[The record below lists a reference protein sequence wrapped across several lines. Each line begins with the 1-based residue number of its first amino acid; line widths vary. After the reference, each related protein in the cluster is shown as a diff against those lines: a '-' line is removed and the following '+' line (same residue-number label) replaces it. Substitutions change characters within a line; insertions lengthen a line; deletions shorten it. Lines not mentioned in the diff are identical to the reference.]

1 MPDQPDASSSSERPS
16 YSPGLAGVIAGE
28 TAICQ
33 VDPSGILLYRGYDI
47 HELAGRARFEDVAH
61 LLIRGTYPTPAESDS
76 TRSDLAAEAT
86 LPPEVM
92 DALRLFPDAAHPID
106 VLRTAVS
113 MLGSFDPDAN
123 DNSHDANVR
132 KAIRLTAKVGAIVP
146 AAWRI
151 AHGEEPLFSPDLPTF
166 SWRFLHNLVGGE
178 GEPVDWLPEALDV
191 LLILYAEHEFN
202 ASTFAARVTAS
213 TLSDMH
219 SAVTSALGTLKGP
232 LHGGA
237 NEEAMK
243 VLTEVSRPERAA
255 AWVKEKLARRE
266 KIMGF
271 GHRVYRTGDSRVPVM
286 RDVARR
292 LGKIVGDERWADICE
307 ALEAAMAAEKGLC
320 ANVDLYA
327 APVLHMMGIPP
338 ALNTAIFACARMAGW
353 CAHVIEQH
361 DHNRLIRPR
370 SLYTGPARRT
380 AAG

>member
-1 MPDQPDASSSSERPS
+1 MADQTAPSSASAGARPPF
-16 YSPGLAGVIAGE
+16 SPGLEGVVAGE

-47 HELAGRARFEDVAH
+47 HELASRASFEDVAH
-61 LLIRGTYPTPAESDS
+61 LLIRGAYPTPEESEAM
-76 TRSDLAAEAT
+76 RRELAAEAT
-86 LPPEVM
+86 LPAEVL
-92 DALRLFPDAAHPID
+92 DALRLFPPTAHPVD
-106 VLRTAVS
+106 VLRTCVS
-113 MLGSFDPDAN
+113 MLGCFDLEAG

-132 KAIRLTAKVGAIVP
+132 KAIRLTAKMGAIVP
-146 AAWRI
+146 AAWRV
-151 AHGEEPLFSPDLPTF
+151 AQGDEPLSKDWPTF
-166 SWRFLHNLVGGE
+166 TWRFLHNLVGGE
-178 GEPVDWLPEALDV
+178 GEPADWLPEALDAV
-191 LLILYAEHEFN
+191 LILYAEHDFN

-243 VLTEVSRPERAA
+243 VLREVDRPERAA
-255 AWVKEKLARRE
+255 AWVKEKLSKRE

-271 GHRVYRTGDSRVPVM
+271 GHRIYRTGDSRVPVM
-286 RDVARR
+286 RDLARR
-292 LGKIVGDERWADICE
+292 VGKIKGEERWAEICE
-307 ALEAAMAAEKGLC
+307 ALEATMSAEKNIC

-327 APVLHMMGIPP
+327 APVLHMMGIPA
-338 ALNTAIFACARMAGW
+338 ALNTAIFACARVTGW

-370 SLYTGPARRT
+370 SLYTGPARKT
-380 AAG
+380 V